1 MLSVLV
7 FVLEF
12 IAPIRHP
19 SLSHQPGY
27 FSFLRVEPVLIFIHI
42 LKAIRARRKNLIYDR
57 ALSEADFLFTRL
69 DFKISHLTK
78 PSNISD

>member
-12 IAPIRHP
+12 IVPIRHP
-19 SLSHQPGY
+19 SLFHQYGY
-27 FSFLRVEPVLIFIHI
+27 FSFLRVEPVVIFIHI

-57 ALSEADFLFTRL
+57 ALSAADFLFTRK
-69 DFKISHLTK
+69 DFKISRFDL
-78 PSNISD
+78 